1 MAELLTLLLKIALVG
16 FMAGNLLDL
25 GLRLD
30 RGDALRGLRDPRYVA
45 LTVIW
50 GFVLCPA
57 LALAISLLVPLE
69 PPYAVGLIL
78 LGMTPCAPFL
88 PVLAAKG
95 KGDVGYTAALML
107 LAAVGTVVFMP
118 IAVPVLVTRMTVSPW
133 MIAKPLLV
141 MMLIP
146 LAVGIAIRRA
156 SFSMAAR
163 ILPHVRKVTG
173 IATLALALLVVVIY
187 GKGMLGVAGSLA
199 VASQVMFFLPVV
211 LLTYWLGFGMPHEQR
226 IVLTTGMSTRNLGAA
241 IAPLL
246 AVTDVD
252 PRASIM
258 IVLALPITFAFA
270 LLATKLFRAPVTE

>member
-1 MAELLTLLLKIALVG
+1 MAELLALLLKIALVV
-16 FMAGNLLDL
+16 FMAGNLMDL

-30 RGDALRGLRDPRYVA
+30 RRDALRGLRDPRFVA
-45 LTVIW
+45 LALIW
-50 GFVLCPA
+50 GFALCPA
-57 LALAISLLVPLE
+57 LAFAIPLVVPLE
-69 PPYAVGLIL
+69 HPYAVGLLL

-88 PVLAAKG
+88 PVIAAKG
-95 KGDVGYTAALML
+95 QGDVGYTATLML

-118 IAVPVLVTRMTVSPW
+118 IAVPVLVTRMTVSTW

-146 LAVGIAIRRA
+146 LAIG
-156 SFSMAAR
+156 MAVREVSPSLAVR
-163 ILPHVRKVTG
+163 LLPYVRKVTG
-173 IATLALALLVVVIY
+173 IATLALAVLVVVIY
-187 GKGMLGVAGSLA
+187 GKGMLGVAGSFA

-246 AVTDVD
+246 AVADVD

-258 IVLALPITFAFA
+258 VVLALPITFAFG
-270 LLATKLFRAPVTE
+270 LLATRLFRAPVAK